1 MNRKEYFSFLFLFFM
16 IYLIYIMSV
25 KCQEFPINNY
35 SIFFTLGLYF
45 GFSIFLFF
53 QEKINI

>member
-35 SIFFTLGLYF
+35 
-45 GFSIFLFF
+45 
-53 QEKINI
+53 